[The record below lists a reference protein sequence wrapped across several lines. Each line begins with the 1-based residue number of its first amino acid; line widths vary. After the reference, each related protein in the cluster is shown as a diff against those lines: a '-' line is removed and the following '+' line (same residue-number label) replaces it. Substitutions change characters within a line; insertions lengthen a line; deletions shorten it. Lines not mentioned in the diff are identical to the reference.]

1 MVDVN
6 IDVVG
11 KDFVNNFSGLDVV
24 CLELM
29 ERIKMVNICVSYV
42 CFVWR
47 NIVYLWRSL
56 IFDDLR
62 WNMFYICII

>member
-6 IDVVG
+6 VDVVG

-29 ERIKMVNICVSYV
+29 ERIKMVNID
-42 CFVWR
+42 
-47 NIVYLWRSL
+47 NI
-56 IFDDLR
+56 
-62 WNMFYICII
+62 

>member
-11 KDFVNNFSGLDVV
+11 KDFVNNFSRLDVV

-29 ERIKMVNICVSYV
+29 ERIKMVNID
-42 CFVWR
+42 
-47 NIVYLWRSL
+47 NI
-56 IFDDLR
+56 
-62 WNMFYICII
+62 